1 MKITFTADA
10 GPMYLT
16 GWSPYEA
23 GSRADLRHGGE
34 LVALGFAREG
44 WGPAPAPV
52 AVPEP
57 EPTPEPEPV
66 KPAPKRA
73 LRRKKS

>member
-16 GWSPYEA
+16 GWSPYAA
-23 GSRADLRHGGE
+23 GIRADLRHGGE
-34 LVALGFAREG
+34 LVALGLAREG
-44 WGPAPAPV
+44 WGPPPV
-52 AVPEP
+52 PVQVAE
-57 EPTPEPEPV
+57 PEPEPV

-73 LRRKKS
+73 PRRKKG